1 MNVNPFSYL
10 IEKLKS
16 KVSKSGDTMSG
27 NLTVDRRNGTA
38 GTEGYSGI
46 ILGNNVPYTQ
56 NENSTGYA
64 RFFTKNGYSIDVY
77 AKHAPSNNQEIILPE
92 SDGTLALKSD
102 IDIKGQSVTFSPYI
116 SDAGYI
122 KTWKM
127 GKMYFISFNAPINPC
142 SADTVLISGYPNT
155 IQRFYG
161 LLGADDGTN
170 IRIELKNGEL
180 VTNNAVTAW
189 KWYAGNIFFYE
200 S

>member
-10 IEKLKS
+10 IEKLKGF
-16 KVSKSGDTMSG
+16 VSKSGDTMSG

-77 AKHAPSNNQEIILPE
+77 AKHAPNNNQEIILPE

-102 IDIKGQSVTFSPYI
+102 IYNRQFLGTINEGQSI
-116 SDAGYI
+116 SIPDGYHNI
-122 KTWKM
+122 
-127 GKMYFISFNAPINPC
+127 YLRCDIN
-142 SADTVLISGYPNT
+142 SY
-155 IQRFYG
+155 FYG
-161 LLGADDGTN
+161 PTYSSVIVPYLEIPFPIGDTWVGTERLTYDGGTKKLTYYSESTVFGSKPGTWTTN
-170 IRIELKNGEL
+170 I
-180 VTNNAVTAW
+180 AV
-189 KWYAGNIFFYE
+189 WYD
-200 S
+200 